1 MALPLNATPVYT
13 LKVPSTGKQF
23 KYRPFL
29 VKDEKALLIA
39 QESEDNTIILETIK
53 DVIKSCAKSDL
64 DVDNLPVF
72 DIEYIF
78 VQIRSISVGEYVELL
93 FKCDE
98 DHGADNAKAVS
109 KVSLNLKDV
118 KVDRIEGH
126 TNNIPLFGEVGV
138 VMKYPT
144 FDTLKRLEMSNDD
157 EIDEVFNIVSECID
171 YVYSGE
177 EIFPSAELKKEE
189 LITFIENLTSEQFD
203 KLQNF
208 FRTMPS
214 LRAEV
219 KYACPVCGKHHHKF
233 LEGLESFF

>member
-13 LKVPSTGKQF
+13 LKVPSTGKEF

-39 QESEDNTIILETIK
+39 QESENNAIILDTIK
-53 DVIKSCAKSDL
+53 DVIKSCAKSEL

-93 FKCDE
+93 FRCDE
-98 DHGADNAKAVS
+98 DHGADNVKAVT
-109 KVSLNLKDV
+109 KVNINLKDI

-126 TNNIPLFGEVGV
+126 TNKIPLFGEVGV

-144 FDTLKRLEMSNDD
+144 FDTLKRIEESNEEEADD
-157 EIDEVFNIVSECID
+157 VFNIMTDCID

-177 EIFPSAELKKEE
+177 EVFPSAELKKEE
-189 LITFIENLTSEQFD
+189 LIDFLNNLTSDQFD
-203 KLQNF
+203 SIQKF
-208 FRTMPS
+208 FRTMPA
-214 LRAEV
+214 LRIDV
-219 KYACPVCGKHHHKF
+219 HYKCPVCGKAHHKF